1 MARALIPRLTDMVEA
16 IERIRGVLRDTPLE
30 AFEADWQKQWLVER
44 GVLIVSEASRHL
56 ADEMKARHPEIPWTK
71 VAGIGNVLRHS
82 YENVAAPIMWKLV
95 QVDLPI
101 LQEVCQTE
109 LTRTMLAEDNQPEK

>member
-1 MARALIPRLTDMVEA
+1 MARTLIPRLTDIVEA
-16 IERIRGVLRDTPLE
+16 IERIRSVLRDTPLD
-30 AFEADWQKQWLVER
+30 AFEIDWQKQWLVER

-56 ADEMKARHPEIPWTK
+56 PS
-71 VAGIGNVLRHS
+71 VLRHS

-101 LQEVCQTE
+101 LQEVCQAE
-109 LTRTMLAEDNQPEK
+109 LSRVMRAEDEQA